1 MRNGKSGKLEYNIR
15 LLWDEESG
23 GEAYI
28 RNFPPLQFDMP
39 TDFGGKSRFPCPD
52 ELFFSAIGGCLVTTF
67 LYFKN
72 RLELNLLG
80 LRVSVQGTVD
90 SVGLKGYRIKNIKT
104 ALSIEVD
111 AEETVKAEKCA
122 ELAKEFCHL
131 TRSLELGISIEVQH
145 EIKTL

>member
-1 MRNGKSGKLEYNIR
+1 MRKDKSGNLEYNIR

-23 GEAYI
+23 GEAYV

-39 TDFGGKSRFPCPD
+39 TDFGGKSRSPCPD

-72 RLELNLLG
+72 RLDLKLLG
-80 LRVSVQGTVD
+80 LRVSVQGTVG
-90 SVGLKGYRIKNIKT
+90 SVGLKGYRIKSIKT
-104 ALSIEVD
+104 ALYVEVD
-111 AEETVKAEKCA
+111 EKETVKAEKCA

-131 TRSLELGISIEVQH
+131 TRSLERGVPIEAQY
-145 EIKTL
+145 EITTL